1 MIVIDDDEHNDSP
14 KPTIFDEKEEGEEEE
29 IQKAARL
36 RIRTELVRILY
47 TENVAE
53 LSK

>member
-1 MIVIDDDEHNDSP
+1 MIAIYDEHNDAL
-14 KPTIFDEKEEGEEEE
+14 KPTIFDEKGEEEE

-47 TENVAE
+47 TETF
-53 LSK
+53 